1 MRSNRLFDAEGN
13 ELYSGFGTIAR
24 GTLDAVVDGQAFI
37 QSQTGLVRLS
47 RPEGDTEDEIRRLL
61 ETATRLGGTVPE
73 VNINVD
79 TSGVEEVSA
88 TIQFPTQEIEPQK
101 INIGSIVGILQT
113 VHKNALRSTNS
124 ARWAA
129 ESSVGTFE
137 RNMREGVALVEKLYG
152 GRLPINLIP
161 SPNKGVCQETAII
174 LAGCIP
180 QESIHRPSVAV
191 ISEQHPMEIEESHH
205 QHEHTIWSEPLGQFI
220 PDFVVDNLDAASNSG
235 CLQGTWKDIHVFMPL
250 PKPIH
255 GTTCRE
261 NTALDDFCGYCGDV
275 AERTGREIKV
285 TVYWQDSTE
294 EWVY

>member
-61 ETATRLGGTVPE
+61 ETANRLGGTVPE

-79 TSGVEEVSA
+79 THGAEEVSA
-88 TIQFPTQEIEPQK
+88 TIHFPPPAVEPQK
-101 INIGSIVGILQT
+101 VNIDSIVNILQSI
-113 VHKNALRSTNS
+113 HRNALRNQNS
-124 ARWAA
+124 SQWAA

-180 QESIHRPSVAV
+180 QGSIHRPGVAV
-191 ISEQHPMEIEESHH
+191 ISEQHPLEIEESYH
-205 QHEHTIWSEPLGQFI
+205 QHEHTIWVEPLGQFI
-220 PDFVVDNLDAASNSG
+220 TDFVVENLDAASNSG
-235 CLQGTWKDIHVFMPL
+235 CLQGSWKDIHVFMPL

-255 GTTCRE
+255 GTTSRE
-261 NTALDDFCGYCGDV
+261 NTALDDFCGYCDDV

-285 TVYWQDSTE
+285 SIHWQDSTE
-294 EWVY
+294 ELVY